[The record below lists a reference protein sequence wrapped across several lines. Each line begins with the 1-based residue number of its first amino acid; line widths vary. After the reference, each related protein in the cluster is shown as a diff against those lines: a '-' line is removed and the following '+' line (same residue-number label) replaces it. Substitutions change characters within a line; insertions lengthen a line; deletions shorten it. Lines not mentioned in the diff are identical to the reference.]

1 MPKRADHDARRRQI
15 IEAVWRITVKGGLG
29 AASFRE
35 VAAEAGVSVRLVQ
48 YYFGT
53 KADLLHAANDAIGER
68 MAARVLR
75 RAQLLGPDAAP
86 RALIE
91 AVLGEFLPDDDESHE
106 AMLLFFAFYTAQMTD
121 ASVARAESGHIAA
134 GMVGF
139 IADQIRRAQ
148 ASGDASASIDADL
161 EGVVLTSTVPGIAS
175 SVLVGYLTRE
185 EARAALD
192 YAIARIFAN

>member
-1 MPKRADHDARRRQI
+1 MPKRADHDARRRQV
-15 IEAVWRITVKGGLG
+15 IEAVWRITARGGLA

-53 KADLLHAANDAIGER
+53 KADLLHAANDAIGDR

-75 RAQLLGPDAAP
+75 RAQSLGPDAAP
-86 RALIE
+86 RDLVD
-91 AVLGEFLPDDDESHE
+91 AVLSEFLPDDDESHE

-121 ASVARAESGHIAA
+121 ASVARADSRHIAE
-134 GMVGF
+134 GMVTF

-148 ASGDASASIDADL
+148 AIGDAPSHRDPEL
-161 EGVVLTSTVPGIAS
+161 EGVVLTSAVPGIAS
-175 SVLVGYLTRE
+175 SVLVGYLSRE
-185 EARAALD
+185 EARRALD
-192 YAIARIFAN
+192 YAIARVFTN